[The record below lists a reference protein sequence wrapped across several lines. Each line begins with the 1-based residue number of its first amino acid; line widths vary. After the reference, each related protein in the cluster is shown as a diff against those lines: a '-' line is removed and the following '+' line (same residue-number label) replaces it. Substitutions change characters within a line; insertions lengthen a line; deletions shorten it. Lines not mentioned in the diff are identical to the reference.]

1 LKEYPLIRMK
11 SLLFPAAVLV
21 AMVSVAGCK
30 HKVVAK
36 APATAP
42 PTAPTPTAQISASP
56 SAVTAGEQVV
66 LTWKTEDASSAAI
79 AGLGTV
85 STSGT
90 RTVTPSS
97 STTYTLTAT
106 GQGGSA
112 EASASV
118 TVTAPPA
125 ASAPANTISEEE
137 LFRQNVHPLFF
148 DYDKYTLRND
158 AQSTLAQDASFLQS
172 HPDIRVVI
180 GGYCDERGSD
190 EYNMALGQ
198 NRAQSA
204 KSALVNAG
212 IPAVR
217 IRVIS
222 YGKEKQF
229 CSADTDACYQQN
241 RRDGFTIDQ

>member
-1 LKEYPLIRMK
+1 MHLNRMK
-11 SLLFPAAVLV
+11 SLPLLVVLV
-21 AMVSVAGCK
+21 AAVAVTGCK

-42 PTAPTPTAQISASP
+42 PAAATPTAQISASP
-56 SAVTAGEQVV
+56 SAVTSGDKVV
-66 LTWKTEDASSAAI
+66 LTWNTSNASNATIS
-79 AGLGTV
+79 GLGTV
-85 STSGT
+85 STSGSQT
-90 RTVTPSS
+90 ITPSS

-106 GQGGSA
+106 GPGGSA
-112 EASASV
+112 DATASV

-125 ASAPANTISEEE
+125 AATAPANSLSEEQ
-137 LFRQNVHPLFF
+137 LFAQNVHPIFF
-148 DYDKYTLRND
+148 DYDKYSIRTD
-158 AQSTLAQDASFLQS
+158 AQGTLEQDASFLQS
-172 HPDIRVVI
+172 HPDIKVVI

-204 KSALVNAG
+204 RTALVNAG
-212 IPAVR
+212 VPAGR

-229 CSADTDACYQQN
+229 CNADTDACYQQN
-241 RRDGFTIDQ
+241 RRDGFALDE

>member
-1 LKEYPLIRMK
+1 MDRMK
-11 SLLFPAAVLV
+11 SLSLAVALV
-21 AMVSVAGCK
+21 AMVAVSGCK

-36 APATAP
+36 APAMAP
-42 PTAPTPTAQISASP
+42 PAAPTPTAQISASP
-56 SAVTAGEQVV
+56 SAVTSGEPVV
-66 LTWKTEDASSAAI
+66 LSWNTSNASTTSI

-85 STSGT
+85 SASGT

-106 GQGGSA
+106 GPGGSTD
-112 EASASV
+112 ASASV
-118 TVTAPPA
+118 TVSAPPA
-125 ASAPANTISEEE
+125 TAAPANTISEED
-137 LFRQNVHPLFF
+137 LFRQNVHPIFF
-148 DYDKYTLRND
+148 DYDKYSIRND
-158 AQSTLAQDASFLQS
+158 AQGTLSQDASFLES
-172 HPDIRVVI
+172 HPDLKVVV

-204 KSALVNAG
+204 KAALVNAG
-212 IPAVR
+212 IPAAR

-229 CSADTDACYQQN
+229 CNAETDSCWQQN
-241 RRDGFTIDQ
+241 RRDGFDLDQ

>member
-1 LKEYPLIRMK
+1 MNRMK
-11 SLLFPAAVLV
+11 SLVFPAAVLV
-21 AMVSVAGCK
+21 AVVSVAGCK
-30 HKVVAK
+30 HKAVAK
-36 APATAP
+36 APAMAP
-42 PTAPTPTAQISASP
+42 PAAPAPTAQISATP
-56 SAVTAGEQVV
+56 SAVTAGEPVV
-66 LTWKTEDASSAAI
+66 LTWRTQDASSATI

-90 RTVTPSS
+90 RTVTPAS

-112 EASASV
+112 EATASV
-118 TVTAPPA
+118 RVTAPPPVA
-125 ASAPANTISEEE
+125 APASTLSEEE
-137 LFRQNVHPLFF
+137 LFRQNVRPVFF
-148 DYDKYTLRND
+148 DYDKYTIRGD
-158 AQSTLAQDASFLQS
+158 AQSTLVQDAAFLQG
-172 HPDIRVVI
+172 HPDIKVVV

-212 IPAVR
+212 IPAAR

-229 CSADTDACYQQN
+229 CSDDTDVCYQQN

>member
-1 LKEYPLIRMK
+1 LKNMK
-11 SLLFPAAVLV
+11 YLLVPVVFIALV
-21 AMVSVAGCK
+21 AVAGCK

-42 PTAPTPTAQISASP
+42 PATVSPTAQIAASP
-56 SAVTAGEQVV
+56 SAVTSGDQVV
-66 LTWKTEDASSAAI
+66 LTWHTANASTATIS
-79 AGLGTV
+79 GLGTV
-85 STSGT
+85 SSSGS

-106 GQGGSA
+106 GPGGSA
-112 EASASV
+112 DASASV
-118 TVTAPPA
+118 TVTSPPPA
-125 ASAPANTISEEE
+125 AAPANTVSEEE
-137 LFRQNVHPLFF
+137 LFQQNVHPIFF
-148 DYDKYTLRND
+148 DYDKYSIRND
-158 AQSTLAQDASFLQS
+158 AQSTLTQDASFLEN
-172 HPDIRVVI
+172 HPDIKVVI

-204 KSALVNAG
+204 KTALVNAG
-212 IPAVR
+212 IPAAR

-229 CSADTDACYQQN
+229 CTADTDSCYQQN
-241 RRDGFTIDQ
+241 RRDGFALGGD

>member
-1 LKEYPLIRMK
+1 MK
-11 SLLFPAAVLV
+11 KSSLLTVSAVLV
-21 AMVSVAGCK
+21 AVVSVAGCK
-30 HKVVAK
+30 HHVIAK
-36 APATAP
+36 GPVTAP
-42 PTAPTPTAQISASP
+42 PASPSPTAEISASP
-56 SAVTAGEQVV
+56 SSVTAGEKVV
-66 LTWKTEDASSAAI
+66 LSWKTQDASTATI

-85 STSGT
+85 PSSGT
-90 RTVTPSS
+90 ETVTPPN

-106 GQGGSA
+106 GPGGTA
-112 EASASV
+112 DASASV
-118 TVTAPPA
+118 TVAAAPA
-125 ASAPANTISEEE
+125 AAAPANTISEEE
-137 LFRQNVHPLFF
+137 MFRQSVHPIFF
-148 DYDKYTLRND
+148 DYDKYTIRTQDQN
-158 AQSTLAQDASFLQS
+158 TLAQDAAFLQS
-172 HPDIRVVI
+172 HPDIKVVV

-212 IPAVR
+212 VPAAR

-241 RRDGFTIDQ
+241 RRDGFALDE